1 MLYFEGNYIFFYVI
15 YHTYIN
21 KERRKYIARCFA
33 NPLRLETDQTQDFIN
48 VNIKTFKPGNTYYQV
63 SLAR

>member
-1 MLYFEGNYIFFYVI
+1 MLISLPYYFVMLYFEGNYVFFYVI

-33 NPLRLETDQTQDFIN
+33 NPPRLETDQTQDFIN
-48 VNIKTFKPGNTYYQV
+48 VNIKRSSQ
-63 SLAR
+63 